1 MCGGGA
7 GWDLCAVGSGC
18 GCQLWTLP
26 FWEGDNRGIEQGAPY
41 VPGHS
46 LSGQGCLGAGWG
58 LGTLVCQSGLGGA
71 GAGVGS
77 KVGAVSQCVI
87 LRPCSGTSY
96 CVFMVVTSQ
105 GLSGLLPDPG

>member
-58 LGTLVCQSGLGGA
+58 L
-71 GAGVGS
+71 AGVWAPWSASLVWG
-77 KVGAVSQCVI
+77 GRGRERAA
-87 LRPCSGTSY
+87 RW
-96 CVFMVVTSQ
+96 
-105 GLSGLLPDPG
+105 GLCLSV